1 MKTESV
7 GQGINP
13 GAIHPK
19 NKPEAIEPHAS
30 ETGQANRQA
39 DATKTGVD
47 ASRQALNASILK
59 TSMEVSLSA
68 GNNSMSL
75 LFKSAI
81 EHLNQALAPEFGDD
95 AIQKAADSGMDFSP
109 QATADRIVSM
119 STAFFGKYAEQHP
132 EKDQATALKDFT
144 QLIGG
149 GIDKGFAE
157 ARQVLDGLKVLE
169 GDIAANIDKTY
180 ELVQSGLKTFVE
192 NYASSGKA
200 DAIPEKS
207 GG

>member
-13 GAIHPK
+13 GTTHPK

-39 DATKTGVD
+39 DATKTGME

-132 EKDQATALKDFT
+132 EKDQETALKDFT

-192 NYASSGKA
+192 NYTSSGKA
-200 DAIPEKS
+200 DAVPEKS